1 MRGDAMPHAG
11 QRDPLPRRRRNSCSC
26 EHKEQTMISLYR
38 SIMDSNFNSLRTLPV
53 AQRFQIMLFLSVM
66 WTNIFCL
73 SAGAWIWFGEIV
85 VFHVLAVAG
94 FIITGLIFRRAEE
107 TANRLA
113 YRTYRH
119 YPLKDGTARYDD
131 VWGG

>member
-1 MRGDAMPHAG
+1 
-11 QRDPLPRRRRNSCSC
+11 
-26 EHKEQTMISLYR
+26 MISIYR
-38 SIMDSNFNSLRTLPV
+38 SIMDSNVNPLRNLPT
-53 AQRFQIMLFLSVM
+53 AQRLQVMLFLSVM

-73 SAGAWIWFGEIV
+73 SAGAWIWYGELIV
-85 VFHVLAVAG
+85 LHVLVAVG
-94 FIITGLIFRRAEE
+94 FVFTGLVFRRASK
-107 TANRLA
+107 AAA

>member
-1 MRGDAMPHAG
+1 
-11 QRDPLPRRRRNSCSC
+11 
-26 EHKEQTMISLYR
+26 MISLYR
-38 SIMDSNFNSLRTLPV
+38 SIMDSNVNPLRNLPP

-66 WTNIFCL
+66 WTNIFCV
-73 SAGAWIWFGEIV
+73 SAGAWIWYGELI
-85 VFHVLAVAG
+85 VFHVAVVAG
-94 FIITGLIFRRAEE
+94 ILVTGVVFRQASK
-107 TANRLA
+107 AMP